1 MSQHNA
7 TKRTYTAAGTQLS
20 PFARIGVAATVDVPS
35 GEAHDQQERVS
46 YRAPRQT
53 TKRRRGMPLPWA
65 LLLIL
70 GTIAIMST
78 ATVRKANAGKALQ
91 ENFALI
97 ENKYF
102 AAEQDCLDAR
112 EKLAAASDGSF
123 ICYYAAQNLG
133 MTLAVHDETIQLSA
147 PTMRAQ
153 QLTGSR

>member
-1 MSQHNA
+1 MSQQNA
-7 TKRTYTAAGTQLS
+7 IKRTYTAAGTQLS

-35 GEAHDQQERVS
+35 AEAHDQQERVS

-53 TKRRRGMPLPWA
+53 ARRRRGMPLPWA

-112 EKLAAASDGSF
+112 EKLAAASDSSF

-147 PTMRAQ
+147 PIMRSQ